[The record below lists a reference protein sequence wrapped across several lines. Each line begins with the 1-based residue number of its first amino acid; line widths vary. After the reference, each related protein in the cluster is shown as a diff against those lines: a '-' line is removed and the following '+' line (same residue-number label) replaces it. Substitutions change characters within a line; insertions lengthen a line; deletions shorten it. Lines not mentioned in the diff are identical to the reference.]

1 MHGDSIIFV
10 IFVIFAGSALLATI
24 ALAARQAFLVSYIL
38 LGMLLGPGGL
48 RLIDDS
54 ELIKGISEIGI
65 IFLLYLLGLHL
76 QAQKLIQSVKATTLL
91 TLASSLL
98 FAAAGWGCGV
108 AIGLTGFESLILGAA
123 LMFSSTIIG
132 LKLLPTTV
140 LHHQHTGE
148 IVISVLLLQDF
159 LAIAV
164 LLLLQ
169 ASGEQALPLL
179 QIAGLFVSLAG
190 LSVFAYLGAKL
201 VVLKLIEKY
210 DTIHEY
216 VFLLAIGWCLA
227 IAELASH
234 IGLSHEIG
242 AFVAGVALATSPI
255 AYFISES
262 LKPLRDFFLVLFFF
276 SLGAGF
282 NVGELQ
288 HVLLPALL
296 VAGVVVLLKP
306 VAFRQ
311 ILIWEGEESKRSLE
325 IGVRLGQIS
334 EFSLLIAVL
343 AHDLGVISQRASY
356 IIQLATLFT
365 FVVSSYW
372 IVLVY
377 PTPVAVSERLRR
389 N

>member
-1 MHGDSIIFV
+1 MHDQSILFV
-10 IFVIFAGSALLATI
+10 IFIIFSGSAIAATL

-38 LGMLLGPGGL
+38 LGVLLGPSGFKVVN
-48 RLIDDS
+48 DA

-65 IFLLYLLGLHL
+65 IFLLYLLGLNLHP
-76 QAQKLIQSVKATTLL
+76 QKLLHSMKATTLL
-91 TLASSLL
+91 TLGSSTIFGALGL
-98 FAAAGWGCGV
+98 GCGYLV
-108 AIGLTGFESLILGAA
+108 GLNWSESLILGAA

-148 IVISVLLLQDF
+148 IVISVLLMQDF
-159 LAIAV
+159 IAIVV

-169 ASGEQALPLL
+169 AGGEQGLPIVEFSL
-179 QIAGLFVSLAG
+179 LFVAVAG
-190 LSVFAYLGAKL
+190 LSAGAYYLAKY
-201 VVLKLIEKY
+201 VVLKLVEKY

-227 IAELASH
+227 VAEAATMV
-234 IGLSHEIG
+234 GLSHEIG
-242 AFVAGVALATSPI
+242 AFIAGVALATSPI

-282 NVGELQ
+282 DLAALQ
-288 HVLLPALL
+288 SVFIPALL
-296 VAGVVVLLKP
+296 VAGVVMLAKP
-306 VAFRQ
+306 LVFRQ
-311 ILIWEGEESKRSLE
+311 ILIWEGEQPTRSLE

-343 AHDLGVISQRASY
+343 ALDLAVIGERASY
-356 IIQLATLFT
+356 LIQLATLFT
-365 FVVSSYW
+365 FVLSSYW
-372 IVLVY
+372 IVLRY
-377 PTPVAVSERLRR
+377 PTPVAVSDKLRR